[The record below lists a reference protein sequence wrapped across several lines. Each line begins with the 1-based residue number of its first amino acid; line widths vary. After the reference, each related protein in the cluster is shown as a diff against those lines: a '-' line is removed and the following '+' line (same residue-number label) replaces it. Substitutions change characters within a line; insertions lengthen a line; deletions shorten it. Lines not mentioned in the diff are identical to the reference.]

1 MDERHCK
8 KRRLSG
14 GQEQGSRTTS
24 RPTPD
29 SIGGASHQ
37 HLAQP
42 DYEHHQSDAA
52 SAVDRTVNE
61 NGNTNGARSYR
72 GTVAD
77 GHAVVHQGDYHGVT
91 NHFYHQNQLAKEPD
105 TVKVELM
112 KSLTF
117 ARMDAR
123 LHNVATAFPKTCAW
137 LFRHRNFL
145 SWNDESKV
153 HEHNGF
159 LWIKGKPGCG
169 KSTIM
174 KSAWAWAKR
183 RWSGEWTIVNY
194 FFNARAPGSLEKSSL
209 GLYRSLAHQLLLA
222 LPQFTNTFT
231 GIFSFKVREGV
242 VEDWTEHELQ
252 NFLVDVVKSTNRPT
266 LCLFIDALDEG
277 DEDDV
282 RTMVEFLEELA
293 THADEHV
300 PPLRICLSSR
310 HYPHISILKGLDLV
324 VEDQKAHD
332 ADIELF
338 VQNRLLGSDDERTHE
353 LRTKICQKS
362 AGIFLWV
369 VLVVPMLNKIH
380 DQGLGFDAMQRR
392 LDQVPPGLKGL
403 FADILARDM
412 EEMHNCVTLLQWVLF
427 STRPLTS
434 KELYCAVQQHSHPN
448 LSTPDEGLLSKFLL
462 NFSRGLV
469 EVTKASPPVVQFI
482 HETVREFLI
491 GSDGLGGV
499 DSALLGNVPGRSH
512 DKLRQIC
519 SGCLRR
525 TVAAMNAR
533 SSLAPYEILPDLDP
547 NVQTEIETASPF
559 LAYAIDSIF
568 LHAEAAQ
575 AANISQNMFLNDLT
589 SDTDHLFRR
598 WKQLRDGHQKFKVR
612 RYKHGETLLYVL
624 VDLQCRHLVTEVI
637 SGWPKMIR
645 HTCGRYGNALQ
656 AASFYGDEAVVQH
669 LVDSDADVNAK
680 SGEYG
685 HAVVAALYGKHLSV
699 AELLMEHGASL
710 TIKRLNEVLVTMV
723 ARGWLPGVGFL
734 LDYGADANAKN
745 RRRQPV
751 LFTAIARRDSI
762 MANLLLQ
769 HGSATFYS
777 SRENSIPYPAL
788 QFASYKGLDT
798 VVRVLLDKGEDP
810 NLDGHSALQLAAAQ
824 GHLSIVEYL
833 HANGDDINARDKN
846 RSVALLEACWYGH
859 LSVAKY
865 LLANG
870 ADSISRATALWMA
883 CFYSSIEIVK
893 LLLDHGAET
902 NRPGMI
908 GGSALHAALTSWSYH
923 YAGKSVIPLLKM
935 LLEANPDVHETPCD
949 HETLCMLAVSYDRPE
964 KVLEFLLE
972 RGADVNAKNIKGL
985 CALVE
990 ASRRGR
996 VEHAKVLIDAGA
1008 GYDISHGVDHD
1019 VWNQAIAEAH
1029 KICNSESKSLMLQA
1043 LRSGLQ
1049 QAEERWADQQRE
1061 NFSKSCTGQS

>member
-1 MDERHCK
+1 MDEQHCK
-8 KRRLSG
+8 KRRLSD

-24 RPTPD
+24 WPTPD
-29 SIGGASHQ
+29 SIVGASRQ
-37 HLAQP
+37 HLARP
-42 DYEHHQSDAA
+42 DDEDNQSDAA
-52 SAVDRTVNE
+52 SAVDRNVNE

-91 NHFYHQNQLAKEPD
+91 NHFYHQNQSTKEPD
-105 TVKVELM
+105 TVKIELM
-112 KSLTF
+112 RSLTF

-183 RWSGEWTIVNY
+183 KWSGELTIVNY

-222 LPQFTNTFT
+222 LPQFTDTFT

-282 RTMVEFLEELA
+282 RTMVEFLEKLA

-310 HYPHISILKGLDLV
+310 HYPHISIRKGLDLV

-338 VQNRLLGSDDERTHE
+338 VQNRLLGSDNERTHE
-353 LRTKICQKS
+353 LRARICQKS

-403 FADILARDM
+403 FADILAKDM

-434 KELYCAVQQHSHPN
+434 KELYSAVQQHSDPN
-448 LSTPDEGLLSKFLL
+448 LSTPDEGSLSKFLL
-462 NFSRGLV
+462 NSSRGLV
-469 EVTKASPPVVQFI
+469 EITKASPPIVQFI

-491 GSDGLGGV
+491 GSDGLGRV
-499 DSALLGNVPGRSH
+499 DPTLLGNVLGRSH

-519 SGCLRR
+519 SGYLRR
-525 TVAAMNAR
+525 TVAAMEAR
-533 SSLAPYEILPDLDP
+533 SSLAPTGVLPDLDAS
-547 NVQTEIETASPF
+547 VQTETETSSPF

-575 AANISQNMFLNDLT
+575 AADISQNMFSNDLA
-589 SDTDHLFRR
+589 SDTDRLFTR
-598 WKQLRDGHQKFKVR
+598 WKQLRDGHQKYKVR
-612 RYKHGETLLYVL
+612 KYTREETLLYVL
-624 VDLQCRHLVTEVI
+624 VDLQCRHLATEVI
-637 SGWPKMIR
+637 SEWPEMIH

-656 AASFYGDEAVVQH
+656 AASFHGDETVVQY
-669 LVDSDADVNAK
+669 LIDNGADVSAK
-680 SGEYG
+680 GGECG
-685 HAVVAALYGKHLSV
+685 HAVLAALYREHLSV
-699 AELLMEHGASL
+699 AELLMEHDASL
-710 TIKRLNEVLVTMV
+710 TQERLNEALVTMV
-723 ARGWLPGVGFL
+723 ARGQVPGVGFL
-734 LDYGADANAKN
+734 LDKGANVNAEN
-745 RRRQPV
+745 SRRQPV
-751 LFTAIARRDSI
+751 SFIAIYRRDST
-762 MANLLLQ
+762 MANLLFQ
-769 HGSATFYS
+769 RGSATFCS
-777 SRENSIPYPAL
+777 SRENTIPYPPGVACPL
-788 QFASYKGLDT
+788 QFASYQGLYS
-798 VVRVLLDKGEDP
+798 VVRALLDKGEDP
-810 NLDGHSALQLAAAQ
+810 NFDGQSAL
-824 GHLSIVEYL
+824 
-833 HANGDDINARDKN
+833 D
-846 RSVALLEACWYGH
+846 
-859 LSVAKY
+859 
-865 LLANG
+865 
-870 ADSISRATALWMA
+870 
-883 CFYSSIEIVK
+883 
-893 LLLDHGAET
+893 
-902 NRPGMI
+902 
-908 GGSALHAALTSWSYH
+908 
-923 YAGKSVIPLLKM
+923 
-935 LLEANPDVHETPCD
+935 
-949 HETLCMLAVSYDRPE
+949 
-964 KVLEFLLE
+964 
-972 RGADVNAKNIKGL
+972 
-985 CALVE
+985 
-990 ASRRGR
+990 
-996 VEHAKVLIDAGA
+996 
-1008 GYDISHGVDHD
+1008 
-1019 VWNQAIAEAH
+1019 
-1029 KICNSESKSLMLQA
+1029 
-1043 LRSGLQ
+1043 
-1049 QAEERWADQQRE
+1049 
-1061 NFSKSCTGQS
+1061 